1 MVLSVNPTPVPFIP
15 NFGRNLMPAALANA
29 MVRAS
34 SIRAFAAG
42 TDPDNMPPWSMRA
55 SGKRVALMVLVILAV
70 AVVLGLLA
78 VFVINK

>member
-1 MVLSVNPTPVPFIP
+1 MSEREPDTS
-15 NFGRNLMPAALANA
+15 
-29 MVRAS
+29 AS
-34 SIRAFAAG
+34 TAEFRAFAAG
-42 TDPDNMPPWSMRA
+42 TDPDSMPPWSMRA